1 MADTATQPYFSEKR
15 KIITESIHAFKAWPV
30 WLHMG
35 LQDMRNQFRRSRLG
49 VSWVLINLSLMAGAI
64 GYVYG
69 HLFQQD
75 LSTFFPLLI
84 SGLILWNFISSTIVQ
99 GCQTFIISEG
109 YVKQFSM
116 PKQVYIL
123 RFFLTAFLNLA
134 IGFIVFFL
142 VALSQ
147 HIHFGWGSLWA
158 IPGIMILATICL
170 GHLFIF
176 SYWGVKIR
184 DLAPALSSVFMILFY
199 VTPIVFTPS
208 MLESRNLA
216 FIYKFNP
223 LYYLIEI
230 VRYPLLNAQMPNPEI
245 YFLTLCYGAFIW
257 VFALFTLFTFDR
269 KVAYWL

>member
-1 MADTATQPYFSEKR
+1 MVEAVKETNFSEQR
-15 KIITESIHAFKAWPV
+15 KILADSFFALKAWSV
-30 WLHMG
+30 WVHMG

-49 VSWVLINLSLMAGAI
+49 VSWVFINLSLMAGGV

-84 SGLILWNFISSTIVQ
+84 SGLILWNFISATIVQ
-99 GCQTFIISEG
+99 GCHTFVISEG

-123 RFFLTAFLNLA
+123 RFFLSAILNLLV
-134 IGFIVFFL
+134 GFSVFFL
-142 VALSQ
+142 VAISQ
-147 HIHFGWGSLWA
+147 HIHFGLGSLWA
-158 IPGIMILATICL
+158 FPGLLLLIFISL
-170 GHLFIF
+170 GHLTIF

-184 DLAPALSSVFMILFY
+184 DLAPALSGVFMILFY
-199 VTPIVFTPS
+199 VTPIVFTAD
-208 MLESRNLA
+208 MLATRNLA
-216 FIYKFNP
+216 FVYKLNP

-230 VRYPLLNAQMPNPEI
+230 VRYPLLNAHMANYDVY
-245 YFLTLCYGAFIW
+245 YFALAYGVLIW
-257 VFALFTLFTFDR
+257 CLALFTLLKFDR